1 MPRIQDPDKSLPWK
15 SSSEANKQVRSLFRS
30 GQWNPISYS
39 PKELWESD
47 PIFFKSYSL
56 GRFRD
61 NIRKTATLVNQEGEK
76 DSDFDS
82 ESTGE

>member
-1 MPRIQDPDKSLPWK
+1 MARIQDPDKSLPWK
-15 SSSEANKQVRSLFRS
+15 SSSEANKKVPSLFRS
-30 GQWNPISYS
+30 GQWDPSNYS

-47 PIFFKSYSL
+47 PIFFKNYSL

-61 NIRKTATLVNQEGEK
+61 NIRNTARDVQVEGEK

-82 ESTGE
+82 ESSGE